1 LGLVQHVAAYERLTA
16 EAAATRDSGLAHRAL
31 LAHPLIGE
39 YETAGVLLERLA
51 AAEASSEPVPVPG
64 ALR

>member
-1 LGLVQHVAAYERLTA
+1 VQHVAAYERLTA
-16 EAAATRDSGLAHRAL
+16 EAAATRDSGVARRAL

-39 YETAGVLLERLA
+39 YETAGALLERLA
-51 AAEASSEPVPVPG
+51 AAEASSQPMPVAE

>member
-1 LGLVQHVAAYERLTA
+1 
-16 EAAATRDSGLAHRAL
+16 LAHQAL